1 MELQAFLSASRA
13 LSLKLEA
20 VAGDMAIACRQ
31 NNLRA
36 MRAADDK
43 RAALLAELD
52 ALESSY
58 YA

>member
-20 VAGDMAIACRQ
+20 VAADMADACKR
-31 NNLRA
+31 NSLRA
-36 MRAADDK
+36 MRAADER

-52 ALESSY
+52 ALESAY
-58 YA
+58 YG